1 MKEYWREVPGYDG
14 TYQVSS
20 LGRVKSIGRTVIC
33 SDKRKIV
40 LNGKMLKY
48 RDNGH
53 GYKTVTLCANG
64 KATSLYVHRLVEEAF
79 IPNPHHYQE
88 VNHKDENKGN
98 NRADNL
104 AWCTSKYNKN
114 YGNRAKKFS
123 VSRGKPVK
131 CVETGEIYCS
141 CGEAARH
148 TGISSSSIWACCSGY
163 RNTYSAGGY
172 RWIFV
177 DKE

>member
-1 MKEYWREVPGYDG
+1 MSKKSEFWKDVAGYEG
-14 TYQVSS
+14 LYQVSN
-20 LGRVKSIGRTVIC
+20 LGRVKSADRTDRYGREFKGKILTPC
-33 SDKRKIV
+33 TDNLGYLHLCLQHYGKRKNV
-40 LNGKMLKY
+40 
-48 RDNGH
+48 R
-53 GYKTVTLCANG
+53 
-64 KATSLYVHRLVEEAF
+64 VHRLVAEAF
-79 IPNPHHYQE
+79 IDNTNNYNY